1 MSKYLFEV
9 GVEELPYRFIPMA
22 ISQLESGFKTFL
34 NENNISFDNIKVM
47 ATPRRLAVI
56 VGGISDC
63 QPDSEKIIKGPIAT
77 VAYDENKNL
86 TNAGLGFA
94 KKNNLNPENLYVENN
109 YVYAKIIT
117 NGSIEFLRYENGY
130 YRLSV
135 YTYRLDVK
143 KNTPYCTLC
152 NDTLYK
158 AEDLIN
164 IGRGRNWMTSSMFKQ
179 VENHDPYFR
188 CFSED
193 FLELSNEE
201 KIKVLN
207 SISKR

>member
-1 MSKYLFEV
+1 M
-9 GVEELPYRFIPMA
+9 
-22 ISQLESGFKTFL
+22 
-34 NENNISFDNIKVM
+34 
-47 ATPRRLAVI
+47 
-56 VGGISDC
+56 
-63 QPDSEKIIKGPIAT
+63 
-77 VAYDENKNL
+77 NKNIIFLLCCLFCSCL
-86 TNAGLGFA
+86 TSRIDC
-94 KKNNLNPENLYVENN
+94 YN
-109 YVYAKIIT
+109 YDLAQKETLIKLYAKIIT

-207 SISKR
+207 TE